1 MTIKL
6 DVLNFPYDSAEPAF
20 TELASG
26 YYHHRV
32 NKRLYEKGAFDA
44 KLVAEGKAFEAG
56 EVGDQSA
63 GYKAT
68 HLSIVS
74 GGTATAPAK
83 APAKAPATA
92 PATAPAKAPAA
103 VVTLAAITA
112 SVTKVPSATA
122 DDTGTVTVA
131 GGPADKAY
139 TVTFTV
145 KEATSGGDDVQNV
158 AIAKGDTAAQA
169 AAKVAAAS
177 SDPNAVVTA
186 SGAVVTVKPSSGST
200 IAKLSVL
207 VT

>member
-26 YYHHRV
+26 YYHHRA

-74 GGTATAPAK
+74 GGTDKAPSK
-83 APAKAPATA
+83 APAV
-92 PATAPAKAPAA
+92 

-122 DDTGTVTVA
+122 DDIGTVTIA

-139 TVTFTV
+139 MITFTV
-145 KEATSGGDDVQNV
+145 REATSGGDDVQNV
-158 AIAKGDTAAQA
+158 AIDKGDTAAQA